1 MENFNGNI
9 FLDFTLLYFFKRNIS
24 VQIYLL
30 ISNKG
35 KQKVKIIKQKVK
47 KYNNDTY

>member
-1 MENFNGNI
+1 MAIYFLILHYYI
-9 FLDFTLLYFFKRNIS
+9 FLREILNIS

-30 ISNKG
+30 ISNIG
-35 KQKVKIIKQKVK
+35 QQKVKIIKQKVK